1 MSKYTK
7 TIPSTDMQDV
17 RDLPIM
23 PTIQQFAPIVNT
35 SAKNLTDACREGIIP
50 AVKIGGMWRIKRDEA
65 LAVLGLA

>member
-1 MSKYTK
+1 MSRYVK

-23 PTIQQFAPIVNT
+23 PSIKQFAPIMNT
-35 SAKNLTDACREGIIP
+35 TEKNVADACREGLLP